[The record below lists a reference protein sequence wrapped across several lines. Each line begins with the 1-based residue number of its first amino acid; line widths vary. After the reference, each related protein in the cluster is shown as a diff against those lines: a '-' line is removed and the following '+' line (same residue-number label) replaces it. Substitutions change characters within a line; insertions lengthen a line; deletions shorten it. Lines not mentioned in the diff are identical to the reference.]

1 MRASVRTAMNQAY
14 ASRDPKRARRL
25 LENLARKSQS
35 AYPGGTVSLREEL
48 DETLTAMGL
57 HLSEALVLSST
68 KVIENLFSRFRE
80 VAWKVKRWQVGTMVL
95 RWTATGVLEAERY
108 FRKVAAYRALPRLA
122 AVLHARDVA
131 LDRARR
137 VDNRKQAA

>member
-68 KVIENLFSRFRE
+68 KVIENLFSRVRE
-80 VAWKVKRWQVGTMVL
+80 IARRDKRRQGGTMIL
-95 RWTATGVLEAERY
+95 RWTATGVFEAERN
-108 FRKVAAYRALPRLA
+108 FRKVAGYRALPRLA

-131 LDRARR
+131 FDRA
-137 VDNRKQAA
+137 APS